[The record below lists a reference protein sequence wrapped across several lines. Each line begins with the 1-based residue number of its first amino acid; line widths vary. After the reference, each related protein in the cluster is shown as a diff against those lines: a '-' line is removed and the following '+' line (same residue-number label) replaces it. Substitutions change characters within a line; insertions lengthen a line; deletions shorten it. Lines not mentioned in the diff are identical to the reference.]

1 MSARFLIVRT
11 LRALLT
17 LILVVTFVF
26 LMLRL
31 AGDPIKM
38 LLPEDTPA
46 SVVEQ
51 YRARW
56 GMDAPIYV
64 QYIRYVASV
73 LHGDFGMSFRDGR
86 PALQAVTERIPA
98 TLTLGFAGL
107 AVALLVGLPAGI
119 AAAVMRNSIVDRSV
133 ISFAV
138 VGHSV
143 PTFFFGIL
151 LIMLFSMSL
160 RWLPSSGSAT
170 WAHLV
175 MPALTIGLWNAATL
189 ARFTRASMLDVLSQA
204 YMKTV
209 LANGLPSSWRI
220 LRYALPN
227 AAIPIVTMLGLIVGQ
242 LLSGA
247 VIVETVFAWPGIGR
261 LTVTAVAGREVAV
274 VQTIVFLSALAMVMA
289 NLLVDLIYGW
299 LDPRIGSK
307 TGGMSR

>member
-1 MSARFLIVRT
+1 MSTRFLIVRT
-11 LRALLT
+11 LRALLS
-17 LILVVTFVF
+17 LVLVVTFVF

-31 AGDPIKM
+31 AGDPIKI

-73 LHGDFGMSFRDGR
+73 LHGDFGTSFRDGR
-86 PALQAVTERIPA
+86 PALQVVTERIPA
-98 TLTLGFAGL
+98 TLMLGFAGL
-107 AVALLVGLPAGI
+107 TVALIVGLPAGI

-133 ISFAV
+133 ISLAV

-170 WAHLV
+170 LAHLV

-204 YMKTV
+204 YMKTA
-209 LANGLPSSWRI
+209 LANGLPSSWRV

-227 AAIPIVTMLGLIVGQ
+227 AALPIVTMLGLIVGQ

-261 LTVTAVAGREVAV
+261 LTVTAVAAREVAV
-274 VQTIVFLSALAMVMA
+274 VQTIVFISALTMVMA

-307 TGGMSR
+307 TGGISR